1 VCGGGG
7 GEVAKLH
14 CHLALCSKQGGNRP
28 GPPARA
34 LAPLII
40 RTSARLSSRPPTQPL
55 TGTGAPRDHA
65 KALRYFQGASQAAGV
80 GAWPGGGDAYFF
92 LGAPPARVCVCLGSL
107 WECVSFL
114 GGHVGCVCDE
124 TC

>member
-1 VCGGGG
+1 MAHLGHVHAGGVG
-7 GEVAKLH
+7 VPQDNAT
-14 CHLALCSKQGGNRP
+14 ALSWFLKAADHGHASGFL
-28 GPPARA
+28 G
-34 LAPLII
+34 LGYMH
-40 RTSARLSSRPPTQPL
+40 L